1 MKKKKI
7 GFCKEAT
14 YIYRKN
20 VGSVTKNKS
29 NPYYTF
35 ESLTKYNE
43 DLIENYKDEKGRIPK
58 YIQAIILNNL
68 RWRIK
73 TDEIFPYH
81 YEENEFN
88 NAISRIKNILSY
100 IENGTILNMP
110 NMPIYHKFYIFN
122 LKELNMKPYYGDNSF
137 AIMSGNEVIFSSET
151 IEISF
156 IRLKIKDSK
165 KIYILGCVKSPIC
178 EFTKPKVFLKYKLD
192 DNDIII
198 KEMKLEEAGLSHYQ
212 STIKTNTFYKFECE
226 LNIEDIQK
234 FEFYSTIGNTKM
246 TSEYRFGG
254 RVVFNDS
261 LERYKFLTKNKKYIL
276 EYNREINAFTVNKT
290 TKEKI
295 KQINENGIPYVL
307 VSARMPKGMTAIRA
321 ELEAKSPMICY
332 SGALVVDEEDHPIY
346 SVAMPQEVAMKLCR
360 RVYELN
366 PKISV
371 NIYTNDEWLVK
382 DKKEYWA
389 AQESD
394 ITGVIPQEVS
404 FEDEE
409 VYKEVHKVLCMGDK
423 EDIAALEQQL
433 VKEFPQIRIY
443 RSKDTYLEIMSMK
456 ASKSDAIHML
466 KDHFHVKQE
475 EIMAFGDNFNDIDMI
490 RYAGLGV
497 AMGNAA
503 DEVKEAADIV
513 TDINDNEGERQ
524 ILDKYF
530 R

>member
-1 MKKKKI
+1 MEEIDNKAEKRKDADIMKKYKAVFSDIDGTLLNSKHQI
-7 GFCKEAT
+7 PENT
-14 YIYRKN
+14 RK
-20 VGSVTKNKS
+20 
-29 NPYYTF
+29 
-35 ESLTKYNE
+35 
-43 DLIENYKDEKGRIPK
+43 
-58 YIQAIILNNL
+58 
-68 RWRIK
+68 
-73 TDEIFPYH
+73 
-81 YEENEFN
+81 
-88 NAISRIKNILSY
+88 
-100 IENGTILNMP
+100 
-110 NMPIYHKFYIFN
+110 
-122 LKELNMKPYYGDNSF
+122 
-137 AIMSGNEVIFSSET
+137 
-151 IEISF
+151 
-156 IRLKIKDSK
+156 
-165 KIYILGCVKSPIC
+165 
-178 EFTKPKVFLKYKLD
+178 
-192 DNDIII
+192 
-198 KEMKLEEAGLSHYQ
+198 
-212 STIKTNTFYKFECE
+212 
-226 LNIEDIQK
+226 
-234 FEFYSTIGNTKM
+234 
-246 TSEYRFGG
+246 
-254 RVVFNDS
+254 
-261 LERYKFLTKNKKYIL
+261 
-276 EYNREINAFTVNKT
+276 
-290 TKEKI
+290 KI
-295 KQINENGIPYVL
+295 KQINQNGIPYVL

-332 SGALVVDEEDHPIY
+332 SGALVVDEEDHP
-346 SVAMPQEVAMKLCR
+346 
-360 RVYELN
+360 
-366 PKISV
+366 
-371 NIYTNDEWLVK
+371 IYTNDEWLVK

-503 DEVKEAADIV
+503 DEVKQAADIV

-530 R
+530 K